1 MLRIATG
8 LTCLAALALSGCSL
22 LIDSTALAGVGAR
35 CEADQDCQ
43 GPGATCDEKRTCT
56 LPCADEDD
64 CPSGSTCAAS
74 FCRVAGAGV
83 LGAACQTS
91 ADCAS
96 SSCVEGLCTSPCAA
110 TPDCPGGSVCV
121 EGACQLT
128 LPTGFVFDN
137 QVSNATQG
145 FAYAHEVGRQAAV
158 AALPW
163 LEAIRSESNTN
174 DTVSASI
181 ESLIS
186 GGAEVVVVTTN
197 RFKTEAEEKAK
208 AHPNV
213 QFLTF
218 SAPSKGD
225 NFVGYDVRIH
235 QAWYIAGYVA
245 ARFDPSGKLAFLG
258 AVPIPEVMRQL
269 NAFTLGALA
278 ANPAARVEI
287 VWANNFVPP
296 DDIARKLV
304 DYLMLSGSRVIVN
317 RLGTGT
323 SVGYISDLKAGGAD
337 IYSIGIN
344 NPNACDSGPTSCLG
358 SPYYNWGPLYT
369 RLLDSI
375 HRHAFDPEVLID
387 DSILVD
393 PVKSTFHFA
402 LNSKIPGLDGLKPD
416 IVNRIGGL
424 VGPAGEDQTFG
435 NGFCVTDAAQRPGKP
450 ACSPA
455 GEIVDDTELASMCW
469 TVKGVVQHADPEDP
483 NSPLV
488 DARTPD
494 GSVLWPPKFVD
505 PTSLTK
511 PTCQ

>member
-22 LIDSTALAGVGAR
+22 LIDSTARAGVGAR

-43 GPGATCDEKRTCT
+43 GPGATCDEKKTCT
-56 LPCADEDD
+56 LPCADEGD
-64 CPSGSTCAAS
+64 CPSGSTCLAS
-74 FCRVAGAGV
+74 FCRVAGAGA
-83 LGAACQTS
+83 LGAACKTS

-96 SSCVEGLCTSPCAA
+96 SSCVDGLCVSPCAA

-128 LPTGFVFDN
+128 LPSGFVFDN

-158 AALPW
+158 AELPW

-197 RFKTEAEEKAK
+197 RFKTEAEEKAR

-218 SAPSKGD
+218 SAPSEGD

-235 QAWYIAGYVA
+235 QAWYVAGYVA
-245 ARFDPSGKLAFLG
+245 ARFDSSGKLAFLG

-323 SVGYISDLKAGGAD
+323 SVGYISDLKDGGAD

-358 SPYYNWGPLYT
+358 SPYYNWGPLHPSAHLRPQGADRRLHPGRSGQEHLPLRAQLEDPRARRAQARHREPHRRAGGPGGRGPDLRQ
-369 RLLDSI
+369 RLLR
-375 HRHAFDPEVLID
+375 HRRGAAPGQARLLAGRGDRRRRGAREHVLDRQGRGAARQPRGPE
-387 DSILVD
+387 
-393 PVKSTFHFA
+393 
-402 LNSKIPGLDGLKPD
+402 
-416 IVNRIGGL
+416 
-424 VGPAGEDQTFG
+424 
-435 NGFCVTDAAQRPGKP
+435 
-450 ACSPA
+450 
-455 GEIVDDTELASMCW
+455 
-469 TVKGVVQHADPEDP
+469 
-483 NSPLV
+483 
-488 DARTPD
+488 
-494 GSVLWPPKFVD
+494 
-505 PTSLTK
+505 
-511 PTCQ
+511 